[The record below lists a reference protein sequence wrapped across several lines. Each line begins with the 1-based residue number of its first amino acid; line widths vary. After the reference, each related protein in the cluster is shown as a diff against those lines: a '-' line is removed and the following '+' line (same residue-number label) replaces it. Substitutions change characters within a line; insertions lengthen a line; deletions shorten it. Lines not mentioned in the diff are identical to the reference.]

1 MPRRKLMEFPKIT
14 NNCCVEVD
22 FHQKNCGRQRIGGDV
37 FLSRKLK
44 EQQRVISVLSD
55 GLGSGVKAGVLAALT
70 SVMGLNYMSGFR
82 DPAKA
87 ARSIMDTLPVCSE
100 RHISYSTFSMVDVDF
115 ENEVRIVEY
124 DNPPVLVARGSEIIR
139 LDREKVQVKRAGKEP
154 VSISIANFQAQP
166 GDRIIMLS
174 DGVSQSGIGS
184 KKLPFGWGI
193 EKTGEYIRSLIGK
206 KSDISACEL
215 SAAIV
220 DKAWTNNGGHALDD
234 ITCGVIYFRQP
245 RHLLIMTGPPYDQKK
260 DRLLAEL
267 VNSFPG
273 RKIICGGTTANIVAR
288 ETGRQV
294 HVMLGKIDPDLP
306 PDSVMEGVD
315 LITEGILTVGRVAK
329 YIEDRRDPETLNQ
342 NPATKIIRMLLN
354 SDIINFVVGTRV
366 NEFHQ
371 DPNMPVEL
379 EIRRNV
385 IKKIAALLESNYLK
399 ETSIQYI

>member
-1 MPRRKLMEFPKIT
+1 MEFPKIT

-22 FHQKNCGRQRIGGDV
+22 FRQKNCGRQRTGGDV

-55 GLGSGVKAGVLAALT
+55 GLGSGIKAGVLATLT
-70 SVMGLNYMSGFR
+70 PVMGLNYMSSFR

-100 RHISYSTFSMVDVDF
+100 RHISYSTFSLVDVDF
-115 ENEVRIVEY
+115 ENEVKIVEY

-139 LDREKVQVKRAGKEP
+139 LERSQVQVTRAGREP
-154 VSISIANFQAQP
+154 VAISVADFQARP

-184 KKLPFGWGI
+184 QSLPFGWGI
-193 EKTGEYIRSLIGK
+193 EKTGNFIREQIEK
-206 KSDISACEL
+206 KADISACEL
-215 SAAIV
+215 AAAENH
-220 DKAWTNNGGHALDD
+220 KAWVNNGGHALDD

-245 RHLLIMTGPPYDQKK
+245 RQLLIMTGPPYDQKK
-260 DRLLAEL
+260 DRLLADL
-267 VNSFPG
+267 VGNFPG
-273 RKIICGGTTANIVAR
+273 RKIICGGITANIVAR
-288 ETGRQV
+288 ETGREV

-315 LITEGILTVGRVAK
+315 LITEGILTVGRVAR
-329 YIEDRRDPETLNQ
+329 YLEDRRNPETLNL
-342 NPATKIIRMLLN
+342 NPATKIVRMLLN

-385 IKKIAALLESNYLK
+385 IKKIAALLENQYLK

>member
-1 MPRRKLMEFPKIT
+1 MEFPRIM

-22 FHQKNCGRQRIGGDV
+22 YRQKNCGRQRTGGDV

-44 EQQRVISVLSD
+44 EQHRVVTVLSD
-55 GLGSGVKAGVLAALT
+55 GLGSGVKAGVLATLT
-70 SVMGLNYMSGFR
+70 SVMGLNYMTAFR

-124 DNPPVLVARGSEIIR
+124 DNPPVLVTRGSEVFPLQR
-139 LDREKVQVKRAGKEP
+139 GQVQVTRSDREAVTIS
-154 VSISIANFQAQP
+154 VSDFQAMA
-166 GDRIIMLS
+166 GDRIILLS

-184 KKLPFGWGI
+184 SSLPFGWGI
-193 EKTGEYIRSLIGK
+193 GRVGEFVRSLIDRK
-206 KSDISACEL
+206 ADISACEL

-220 DKAWTNNGGHALDD
+220 DRSWLNNGGKALDD

-245 RHLLIMTGPPYDQKK
+245 RQLLIMTGPPYDQKK
-260 DRLLAEL
+260 DRLLADL
-267 VNSFPG
+267 VDNFPG
-273 RKIICGGTTANIVAR
+273 HKIICGGTTANIVSR

-294 HVMLGKIDPDLP
+294 HVQLGIIDRELP
-306 PDSVMEGVD
+306 PESMMEGVD

-329 YIEDRRDPETLNQ
+329 YLEERRDPETLAM
-342 NPATKIIRMLLN
+342 NPAAKIVRLLLN

-385 IKKIAALLESNYLK
+385 IKKIAALLERQYLK

>member
-1 MPRRKLMEFPKIT
+1 MEFPKIT

-22 FHQKNCGRQRIGGDV
+22 FRQKNCGRQRTGGDV

-55 GLGSGVKAGVLAALT
+55 GLGSGIKAGVLATLT
-70 SVMGLNYMSGFR
+70 SVMGLNYMSSFR

-100 RHISYSTFSMVDVDF
+100 RHISYSTFSLVDVDF
-115 ENEVRIVEY
+115 ENEVKIVEY

-139 LDREKVQVKRAGKEP
+139 LERSQVQVTRAGREP
-154 VSISIANFQAQP
+154 VAISVADFQARP

-184 KKLPFGWGI
+184 QSLPFGWGI
-193 EKTGEYIRSLIGK
+193 EKTGNFIREQIEK
-206 KSDISACEL
+206 KADISACEL
-215 SAAIV
+215 AAAVV
-220 DKAWTNNGGHALDD
+220 DKAWVNNGGHALDD

-245 RHLLIMTGPPYDQKK
+245 RQLLIMTGPPYDQKK
-260 DRLLAEL
+260 DRLLADL
-267 VNSFPG
+267 VGNFPG

-288 ETGRQV
+288 ETGREV

-315 LITEGILTVGRVAK
+315 LITEGILTVGRVAR
-329 YIEDRRDPETLNQ
+329 YLEDRRNPETLNL
-342 NPATKIIRMLLN
+342 NPATKIVRMLLN

-385 IKKIAALLESNYLK
+385 IKKIAALLEKQYLK

>member
-1 MPRRKLMEFPKIT
+1 MEFPKIT

-22 FHQKNCGRQRIGGDV
+22 FRQKNCGRQRTGGDV

-55 GLGSGVKAGVLAALT
+55 GLGSGIKAGVLATLT
-70 SVMGLNYMSGFR
+70 SVMGLNYMSSFR

-100 RHISYSTFSMVDVDF
+100 RHISYSTFSLVDVDF
-115 ENEVRIVEY
+115 ENEVKIVEY

-139 LDREKVQVKRAGKEP
+139 LERSQVQVNRADREP
-154 VSISIANFQAQP
+154 VAISVADFQARP

-184 KKLPFGWGI
+184 QSLPFGWGI
-193 EKTGEYIRSLIGK
+193 EKTGNFIREQIEK
-206 KSDISACEL
+206 KADISACEL
-215 SAAIV
+215 AAAVV
-220 DKAWTNNGGHALDD
+220 DKAWVNNGGHEPDHINLGD
-234 ITCGVIYFRQP
+234 IFFRHPQP
-245 RHLLIMTGPPYDQKK
+245 LLIMTRPTPEPKK
-260 DRLLAEL
+260 KWLLADL
-267 VNSFPG
+267 VGNFPG

-288 ETGRQV
+288 ETGREV

-306 PDSVMEGVD
+306 PDSVMDGVD
-315 LITEGILTVGRVAK
+315 LITEGILTVGRVAR
-329 YIEDRRDPETLNQ
+329 YLEDRRNPETLNL
-342 NPATKIIRMLLN
+342 NPATKIVRMLLN

-385 IKKIAALLESNYLK
+385 IKKIAALLENQYLK

>member
-1 MPRRKLMEFPKIT
+1 MEFPKIT

-22 FHQKNCGRQRIGGDV
+22 YRQKNCGRQRIGGDV
-37 FLSRKLK
+37 FLSKKLK
-44 EQQRVISVLSD
+44 EQRRVISVLSD
-55 GLGSGVKAGVLAALT
+55 GLGSGVKAGVLATLT
-70 SVMGLNYMSGFR
+70 SVMGLNYMTSFR

-124 DNPPVLVARGSEIIR
+124 DNPPVLVARGSEI
-139 LDREKVQVKRAGKEP
+139 LKLNREQISVTRSGKEP
-154 VSISIANFQAQP
+154 VTISIAEFQAEP
-166 GDRIIMLS
+166 GDRIILLS

-184 KKLPFGWGI
+184 HNLPFGWGI
-193 EKTGEYIRSLIGK
+193 DRAGEYVRSLIENNAH
-206 KSDISACEL
+206 ISACEL

-220 DKAWTNNGGHALDD
+220 DKAWVNNGGRALDD

-245 RHLLIMTGPPYDQKK
+245 RQLLIMTGPPYDQKK

-267 VNSFPG
+267 VRNFPG
-273 RKIICGGTTANIVAR
+273 GKIICGGTTASIVAR
-288 ETGRQV
+288 ETGREV
-294 HVMLGKIDPDLP
+294 HVMLGKISPDLP
-306 PDSVMEGVD
+306 PDSIMEGVD
-315 LITEGILTVGRVAK
+315 LITEGILTVGRVAR
-329 YIEDRRDPETLNQ
+329 YLEDRRDPETINL
-342 NPATKIIRMLLN
+342 NPATKIVRMLLN

-385 IKKIAALLESNYLK
+385 IKKIATLLESQYLK

>member
-1 MPRRKLMEFPKIT
+1 MNFPKIT
-14 NNCCVEVD
+14 TDCCVEVD
-22 FHQKNCGRQRIGGDV
+22 YQQKNCGRQRIAGDV

-55 GLGSGVKAGVLAALT
+55 GLGSGVKAGVLASLT
-70 SVMGLNYMSGFR
+70 AVMGINYMSSFR

-115 ENEVRIVEY
+115 ENDVRIVEY
-124 DNPPVLVARGSEIIR
+124 DNPPIMVARGHEILQLQR
-139 LDREKVQVKRAGKEP
+139 RQVEVTRTGKEP
-154 VSISIANFQAQP
+154 EAISLTEFHALP
-166 GDRIIMLS
+166 GDRIIMVS

-184 KKLPFGWGI
+184 RELPFGWGHG
-193 EKTGEYIRSLIGK
+193 KTGEFVQSLLEQNPH
-206 KSDISACEL
+206 ISAREL
-215 SAAIV
+215 AADIV
-220 DKAWTNNGGHALDD
+220 DRAWLNNGGKALDD

-245 RHLLIMTGPPYDQKK
+245 RQLIIMTGPPYDQRK
-260 DRLLAEL
+260 DKLLAEL
-267 VNSFPG
+267 ANNFPG
-273 RKIICGGTTANIVAR
+273 RKIICGGTTANIVSR
-288 ETGRQV
+288 ETGRPV
-294 HVMLGKIDPDLP
+294 HVMLDRIDPDLP
-306 PDSVMEGVD
+306 PASTMEGVD
-315 LITEGILTVGRVAK
+315 LITEGILTVGRVAR
-329 YIEDRRDPETLNQ
+329 YLEDKRDPDHLPV
-342 NPATKIIRMLLN
+342 NPATKILRMLLN

-385 IKKIAALLESNYLK
+385 IKKIAALLEDQYLK

>member
-1 MPRRKLMEFPKIT
+1 MEFPKIT

-22 FHQKNCGRQRIGGDV
+22 FRQKNCGRQRTGGDV

-55 GLGSGVKAGVLAALT
+55 GLGSGIKAGVLATLT
-70 SVMGLNYMSGFR
+70 SVMGLNYMSSFR

-100 RHISYSTFSMVDVDF
+100 RHISYSTFSLVDVDF
-115 ENEVRIVEY
+115 ENEVKIVEY
-124 DNPPVLVARGSEIIR
+124 DNPPVLVARGSEIIKLER
-139 LDREKVQVKRAGKEP
+139 SQVQVTRTDREP
-154 VSISIANFQAQP
+154 VAISVADFQARP

-184 KKLPFGWGI
+184 QPLPFGWGI
-193 EKTGEYIRSLIGK
+193 EKTGNFIREQIEK
-206 KSDISACEL
+206 KADISACEL
-215 SAAIV
+215 AAAIV
-220 DKAWTNNGGHALDD
+220 DKAWLNNGGHALDD

-245 RHLLIMTGPPYDQKK
+245 RQLLIMTGPPYDQKK
-260 DRLLAEL
+260 DRLLADL
-267 VNSFPG
+267 VGNFPG

-288 ETGRQV
+288 ETGREV

-315 LITEGILTVGRVAK
+315 LITEGILTVGRVAR
-329 YIEDRRDPETLNQ
+329 YLEDRRNPETLNL
-342 NPATKIIRMLLN
+342 NPATKIVRMLLN

-385 IKKIAALLESNYLK
+385 IKKIAALLENQYLK